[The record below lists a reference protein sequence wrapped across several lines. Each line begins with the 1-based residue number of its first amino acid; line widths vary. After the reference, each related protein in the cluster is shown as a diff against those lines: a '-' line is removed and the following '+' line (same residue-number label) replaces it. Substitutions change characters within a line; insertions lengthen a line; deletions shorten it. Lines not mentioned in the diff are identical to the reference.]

1 MPAVHTCLH
10 CNGTTFC
17 SAFRDAN
24 GKLKLRPS
32 CISCVVKSGLDPQ
45 GIYDKV
51 VCSVCGGAGMVAP
64 RGENDRR
71 RKPAGFL
78 LALVTS
84 LLAASLVFSFSGF
97 LYFNNQRDKYEEM
110 LDQQMDADSN
120 TGQMTKI
127 EVRDCVPVGLKQE
140 EVKNR
145 LGEPYHI
152 RSVNKD
158 QETWTYRCR
167 DGKMQIT
174 FMNGTVF
181 GRQ

>member
-1 MPAVHTCLH
+1 MPAVHSCLH

-17 SAFRDAN
+17 SASRDGN
-24 GKLKLRPS
+24 GKLKIRPS
-32 CISCVVKSGLDPQ
+32 CICCIVKAGLDPQ

-51 VCSVCGGAGMVAP
+51 VCSVCGGAGIVVP
-64 RGENDRR
+64 RAESDQR
-71 RKPAGFL
+71 RKLSGFW

-84 LLAASLVFSFSGF
+84 LLAASLTFSAVTF
-97 LYFNNQRDKYEEM
+97 LYFTNQQDKYEEM

-120 TGQMTKI
+120 TGQMTKT
-127 EVRDCVPVGLKQE
+127 EVRASVPVGLKQE

-152 RSVNKD
+152 RNVDKD

-174 FMNGTVF
+174 FMNGLVF